1 MNGWRLTSTGEGD
14 TLHNPRTHARSDCA
28 KAFLRCRL
36 ASRPS
41 PRNSRRRQPTVAA
54 AAHARLAQSYAVC
67 SPLMASRHAP
77 PHSCD
82 ANMRLGP
89 VTARRRRQA
98 VTRRQTHP
106 LRSRPRGMSVCH
118 EKRHR
123 VRACAWCLDAQ
134 RLRVF
139 AADNRQTHA
148 VEARREMPRP
158 ARPAR
163 PPLSKTPVLRK
174 RRGDVHYLFPWE
186 GFFQKGWSRWSRWS
200 GGLRWK
206 HVEKPA
212 IRNGQTS

>member
-1 MNGWRLTSTGEGD
+1 MTPRT
-14 TLHNPRTHARSDCA
+14 TLPRTHARIAQRLFHAAVC
-28 KAFLRCRL
+28 L
-36 ASRPS
+36 ASRLS
-41 PRNSRRRQPTVAA
+41 PRDSRRRQPTVAA

-67 SPLMASRHAP
+67 SRLMPSRHAP
-77 PHSCD
+77 THTCD
-82 ANMRLGP
+82 ANMRLSP
-89 VTARRRRQA
+89 VATWRRRQA
-98 VTRRQTHP
+98 VTCRQTRP
-106 LRSRPRGMSVCH
+106 LKSRPRGMSVCH

-174 RRGDVHYLFPWE
+174 RRGDGSTSSWGW
-186 GFFQKGWSRWSRWS
+186 GFSKR
-200 GGLRWK
+200 
-206 HVEKPA
+206 VV
-212 IRNGQTS
+212 

>member
-1 MNGWRLTSTGEGD
+1 MKGWRLTSTAGGD
-14 TLHNPRTHARSDCA
+14 TSHNPPTHARSDCA
-28 KAFLRCRL
+28 KAFSCCRL

-41 PRNSRRRQPTVAA
+41 PRDSRRRQPTVAA

-67 SPLMASRHAP
+67 SRLMPSRHAP
-77 PHSCD
+77 THSCD

-163 PPLSKTPVLRK
+163 PPLSKTSVLRK
-174 RRGDVHYLFPWE
+174 RREDELYLFL
-186 GFFQKGWSRWSRWS
+186 GMGVFKK
-200 GGLRWK
+200 GGLGGLGGLAGLPSTPFPR
-206 HVEKPA
+206 HQRVT
-212 IRNGQTS
+212 TS

>member
-1 MNGWRLTSTGEGD
+1 MRKG
-14 TLHNPRTHARSDCA
+14 
-28 KAFLRCRL
+28 FLSCRL

-41 PRNSRRRQPTVAA
+41 PRDSRRRQPTVAA

-158 ARPAR
+158 PRPPRA
-163 PPLSKTPVLRK
+163 PLSKTPVLRK
-174 RRGDVHYLFPWE
+174 RREDGTTSSPRE
-186 GFFQKGWSRWSRWS
+186 GSFQKGWSRWSRWS
-200 GGLRWK
+200 GWSALYS
-206 HVEKPA
+206 VPSAPA
-212 IRNGQTS
+212 CNDLIVLYVHIA

>member
-1 MNGWRLTSTGEGD
+1 M
-14 TLHNPRTHARSDCA
+14 HNPRTHARSDCA
-28 KAFLRCRL
+28 KAFLCCRL

-41 PRNSRRRQPTVAA
+41 PRDSRRRQPTVAA

-67 SPLMASRHAP
+67 SRLMPSRHAP
-77 PHSCD
+77 THSCD

-158 ARPAR
+158 ARQAR

-174 RRGDVHYLFPWE
+174 RRGDGTTSSPGIGVF
-186 GFFQKGWSRWSRWS
+186 KK
-200 GGLRWK
+200 GGLGGLGISLRASTAWNC
-206 HVEKPA
+206 VEVA
-212 IRNGQTS
+212 

>member
-1 MNGWRLTSTGEGD
+1 MTPPT
-14 TLHNPRTHARSDCA
+14 TLPRTHARIA
-28 KAFLRCRL
+28 QRLFHAAVRL
-36 ASRPS
+36 ASSPS
-41 PRNSRRRQPTVAA
+41 PRDSRRRQPTVAA

-163 PPLSKTPVLRK
+163 PPLSNRLERIRGTAKGQ
-174 RRGDVHYLFPWE
+174 RRLIDL
-186 GFFQKGWSRWSRWS
+186 KS
-200 GGLRWK
+200 G
-206 HVEKPA
+206 E
-212 IRNGQTS
+212 IRSVKLEIIYNQDKVTGY